1 VPRDACS
8 ANKDLDLCGLWIGLV
23 SEGLSLAHTSEP
35 NPNKNHSYC
44 FTHSQTTARARC
56 ASKHGA
62 ILGARLHKMSKC
74 ECKDATHD
82 IASQPMHTI
91 RWLQASTCRLNSCTP
106 NVSEHSCAQAGGRA
120 CVRVLWA
127 CSWVVRGESE
137 RTHLHCRLA
146 TTCMSSCPSF
156 PRNACWARLRR
167 AHNRLGHGGAR
178 QAPLW

>member
-91 RWLQASTCRLNSCTP
+91 RWLQASTCRLNSCTHD
-106 NVSEHSCAQAGGRA
+106 VSEHSCAQAGGRM

-127 CSWVVRGESE
+127 CSWVDSGELE
-137 RTHLHCRLA
+137 RTHLHYWPAQACMPSRLW
-146 TTCMSSCPSF
+146 F
-156 PRNACWARLRR
+156 PRKVRPSSLHTANSR
-167 AHNRLGHGGAR
+167 
-178 QAPLW
+178 